1 VATGGS
7 SASRSTVTPGDVQ
20 PDTSLTHPRRPL
32 VLAGIA
38 VWAVIEPFIDRFDE
52 KRERKGKHD

>member
-1 VATGGS
+1 
-7 SASRSTVTPGDVQ
+7 
-20 PDTSLTHPRRPL
+20 